1 MMLRRGLLR
10 LALPT
15 LVMSV
20 LTVSGECGGATREVG
35 RETITVDASWD
46 GDILVT
52 GDVHVPPGVTLT
64 IAPGTTVRFRKIGAE
79 SDRNLFGTNSPYYP
93 QAEIIVTGRL
103 IARGTAEKPIRF
115 TSAEEKPQP
124 ADWAA
129 LNFLGSEGNVVENC
143 RIEYAYNGV
152 HAHGAQVL
160 IKDGTFAK
168 NAVAISVKKEEE
180 AKGTPGFGIPA
191 DITVTGNLIE
201 DNKGGINVRSSRA
214 VITRNTIRDNKFFGI
229 WIKEQCRGEISRNE
243 ITANQ
248 KGIFFYKAE
257 GMAITA
263 NNIHGNLDYNLA
275 VADEQGKDIQAA
287 GNWFGAIGR
296 ARIDEL
302 IFDGKSDPAVARIV
316 IEPVLT
322 ERVRDAGKE
331 GK

>member
-1 MMLRRGLLR
+1 MNVRTAVRDIMLLVPIIAM
-10 LALPT
+10 LAGAGVCGAATQKIGKET
-15 LVMSV
+15 LAKD
-20 LTVSGECGGATREVG
+20 TTWTGEVE
-35 RETITVDASWD
+35 IT
-46 GDILVT
+46 GDI
-52 GDVHVPPGVTLT
+52 HVPAGVTLT
-64 IAPGTTVRFRKIGAE
+64 ILPGTTVRFHKIGAG
-79 SDRNLFGTNSPYYP
+79 SDRNLFGIDSPYYP

-103 IARGTAEKPIRF
+103 IARGTAERPILF
-115 TSAEEKPQP
+115 TSAEPAPQP

-160 IKDGTFAK
+160 ITHNTFVK

-229 WIKEQCRGEISRNE
+229 WVKEQCRGEISANE

-263 NNIHGNLDYNLA
+263 NNIHANLDYNLA
-275 VADEQGKDIQAA
+275 VADEQSKDIQAA
-287 GNWFGAIGR
+287 GNWFGTTDR

-302 IFDGKSDPAVARIV
+302 IFDGKADPTVARIV
-316 IEPVLT
+316 VQPFLP
-322 ERVRDAGKE
+322 ERVKDAGK
-331 GK
+331 